1 MILNFKEPRLYICLY
16 VSKDGEIKSFKF
28 SPGDNKIPNSEAK
41 FLLKHPG
48 IKNRLDLGILVEK
61 KTMTEDLAKEAKEA
75 SEVKKAKE
83 ASKESKT
90 SENHN
95 ANKKAEKAEK

>member
-1 MILNFKEPRLYICLY
+1 MILNFKEPRLYVCQY
-16 VSKDGEIKSFKF
+16 VSKDGEIKSYKF

-41 FLLKHPG
+41 FLLQHPG

-61 KTMTEDLAKEAKEA
+61 KAMTEDLASEAKKA
-75 SEVKKAKE
+75 SEIKAKK
-83 ASKESKT
+83 S

-95 ANKKAEKAEK
+95 AKKAEKAEK